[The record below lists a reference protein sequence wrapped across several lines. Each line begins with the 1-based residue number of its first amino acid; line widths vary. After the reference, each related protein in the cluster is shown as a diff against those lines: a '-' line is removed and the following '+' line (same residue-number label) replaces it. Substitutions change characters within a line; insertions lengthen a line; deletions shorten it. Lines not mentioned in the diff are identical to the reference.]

1 MRINTGCIS
10 QVAEKVGSQRSHPV
24 SHLTQT
30 NITGVT
36 VLLVWVFFFFPIRLY
51 RFTIKKKEKKAESI
65 ALRNIS
71 QKDLPNIGAWTTQA
85 SQSIPKQLCVAL
97 LPQTCSQAES
107 FQDP

>member
-36 VLLVWVFFFFPIRLY
+36 VLLVWVFFFPLDSTDSQF
-51 RFTIKKKEKKAESI
+51 KKKKKKAESI
-65 ALRNIS
+65 ALRYIS
-71 QKDLPNIGAWTTQA
+71 QKDLPNIGAWTTHA
-85 SQSIPKQLCVAL
+85 SQSIPKRLCVAL